1 MNKNI
6 MEECWENEDVVYIE
20 TCGKAPASVNVY
32 VSELVKYKISLLM
45 DKFTSLEW
53 LAYVT
58 GSMDDDGYIVE
69 DLYIP
74 KQMVTSVDVH
84 VDPSDTIGKPIIG
97 ILHSHHNMS
106 LRFSGIDHDGV
117 NKNHD
122 VSLLVTHKG
131 MIGQVRVKTECG
143 SYVIVPA
150 SIEPYYDV
158 DVDKDAFQADMVEK
172 ISEIKY
178 ARSLTPIQGK
188 GTFRDYLHGRMTQLD
203 GDLIDIDDV
212 DTMIEEYKSRNDDVL
227 DMYEGYPVDGHLD
240 REEDI
245 DTDNFMYDDLDNTE
259 LYAVGK
265 VRTLYSYRNMT
276 PQETSVLEIMGEGT
290 PEFNDYLDEIN
301 EEYGCSE
308 LENTR
313 FL

>member
-32 VSELVKYKISLLM
+32 ISELVKYKISLLM
-45 DKFTSLEW
+45 NKFTSLEW

-58 GSMDDDGYIVE
+58 GSMDEDGYIVE

-84 VDPSDTIGKPIIG
+84 VDPGDTIGKPIIG

-131 MIGQVRVKTECG
+131 MIGQVRIKTECG

-150 SIEPYYDV
+150 NIEPYYDV
-158 DVDKDAFQADMVEK
+158 DVDKEAFQADMDEK

-178 ARSLTPIQGK
+178 ARNLTPIKGK
-188 GTFRDYLHGRMTQLD
+188 GTFRDYLHDRMTQVD
-203 GDLIDIDDV
+203 NDLIDIDDV
-212 DTMIEEYKSRNDDVL
+212 DTMVEEYKSRQDDVL
-227 DMYEGYPVDGHLD
+227 DMYDGYPVDDHLD
-240 REEDI
+240 KETDI
-245 DTDNFMYDDLDNTE
+245 DTDNFMHDDLDNTE
-259 LYAVGK
+259 LYAMGR
-265 VRTLYSYRNMT
+265 VRTPYNYRDLT
-276 PQETSVLEIMGEGT
+276 AQEHSVLEIMGEGT

-301 EEYGCSE
+301 EEYI
-308 LENTR
+308 
-313 FL
+313 

>member
-6 MEECWENEDVVYIE
+6 IEERWENEDIVYIE
-20 TCGKAPASVNVY
+20 NCGKAPASVNVY
-32 VSELVKYKISLLM
+32 ISELVKYKISLLM
-45 DKFTSLEW
+45 NKFNSLEW

-58 GSMDDDGYIVE
+58 GSMDEDGYIVE

-84 VDPSDTIGKPIIG
+84 VDPSDTIGTPIIG

-131 MIGQVRVKTECG
+131 MIGQVRIKTECG

-150 SIEPYYDV
+150 NIEPYYDV
-158 DVDKDAFQADMVEK
+158 NVDQEAFQADMDEK

-178 ARSLTPIQGK
+178 ARNLTPIKGK
-188 GTFRDYLHGRMTQLD
+188 GTFRDYLHDRMTQVD
-203 GDLIDIDDV
+203 NDLIDIDDV
-212 DTMIEEYKSRNDDVL
+212 DVMIEEYKSRQKDDVL
-227 DMYEGYPVDGHLD
+227 DMYEGYPGAMYKDELYKA

-259 LYAVGK
+259 LYAIGK
-265 VRTLYSYRNMT
+265 VRTPYKYRDMT

-301 EEYGCSE
+301 D
-308 LENTR
+308 
-313 FL
+313 